1 MMIYRQK
8 PLALVALGLF
18 FYTLNI
24 ELKAQALPIA
34 IDGSYDDWTT
44 GAVFLED
51 ATGDVAGLDL
61 LNLSVANDEKYL
73 FLRLEID
80 EQVVLTDNNDLTLFI
95 DGDNNGLTGLAI
107 NGIGAELELRFGD
120 REGRFYFGN
129 SSTTISLEDVGLH
142 SLPNFSNEVFEMAIA
157 RDAKPNGVAQLFT
170 NNAIRIYI
178 RNGVSGDKMPNQ
190 GQTFSFQFDEDAVTA
205 FQPIDLHKI
214 STNQIRLLTWN
225 VLNDGLLD
233 NARKP
238 FFTKILKIL
247 QPDIITFNEC
257 WDMTAGQ
264 AASYINAA
272 LPLGNL
278 QSWKSVK
285 LLDGNIT
292 VSRWPILQ
300 SWEIYPGHRLM
311 AALIDLPD
319 AQYNKDFMV
328 VNGHL
333 RCCSANSERQLE
345 ADAFAEF
352 ILDAKTN
359 GGEIDLPEGTP
370 FVLSGDMNLVGWR
383 KQYETLVKGDVV
395 NTNAFGNGGPLDWDG
410 TDLLDVV
417 ALQAD
422 QRMAH
427 TWQEAGSQYPPSRLD
442 FHFCSNSV
450 LEVKKAFTLN
460 TEIMSSQR
468 LDVYGLGEADT
479 RNASDHFPKVTDF
492 DMIGSTTTTA
502 NAQQKIDLKASPN
515 PAASFTELHW
525 KQPKAGEVLF
535 ALRQMDGRPLRSWKA
550 FIAEGDAA
558 QTIDFTRLPAGA
570 YLLEMNM
577 EGKMV
582 GLVLM
587 KK

>member
-1 MMIYRQK
+1 MIYRQK
-8 PLALVALGLF
+8 PLILVVLGLF
-18 FYTLNI
+18 FYPLNM
-24 ELKAQALPIA
+24 ELKAQSLPIA
-34 IDGSYDDWTT
+34 INGSYDDWTAE
-44 GAVFLED
+44 AVLLED
-51 ATGDVAGLDL
+51 AVGDVAGLDL
-61 LNLSVANDEKYL
+61 LNLKVANDEKYL

-95 DGDNNGLTGLAI
+95 DGDNNGLTGLAV
-107 NGIGAELELRFGD
+107 NGIGADLELRFGD

-142 SLPNFSNEVFEMAIA
+142 SLPNFSNEVFEIAIS
-157 RDAKPNGVAQLFT
+157 RDAKPNGLLQLFT
-170 NNAIRIYI
+170 NNAIRIYL
-178 RNGVSGDKMPNQ
+178 RNGASGDKLPNQ
-190 GQTFSFQFDEDAVTA
+190 GQTFPYQFDEDAVA
-205 FQPIDLHKI
+205 PFQPIDLQKI
-214 STNQIRLLTWN
+214 SADQVRLLTWN

-233 NARKP
+233 NTRKP
-238 FFTKILKIL
+238 YFTKIIKLL

-264 AASYINAA
+264 AASYVNAA

-285 LLDGNIT
+285 LVDGNIT

-300 SWEIYPGHRLM
+300 SWEIYPDHRLM
-311 AALIDLPD
+311 ASLIDLPN
-319 AQYNKDFMV
+319 AQYDKDFLV

-352 ILDAKTN
+352 ILDAKTI
-359 GGEIDLPEGTP
+359 GGEIDLPERTP

-383 KQYETLVKGDVV
+383 QQYETLVTGDVV

-427 TWQEAGSQYPPSRLD
+427 TWQEDGSQYPPSRLD
-442 FHFCSNSV
+442 FHFISNSV

-460 TEIMSSQR
+460 TEIMSNQR
-468 LDVYGLGEADT
+468 LDTYSLGEADT
-479 RNASDHFPKVTDF
+479 RNASDHFPKVADF
-492 DMIGSTTTTA
+492 EMVSSTATTA
-502 NAQQKIDLKASPN
+502 IAQQKFDLMASPN
-515 PAASFTELHW
+515 PAASFTELQW
-525 KQPKAGEVLF
+525 KQPKAGEVTF
-535 ALRQMDGRPLRSWKA
+535 ALRQMDGSPLRSWKA

-558 QTIDFTRLPAGA
+558 QTVDLTGFPAGA

-577 EGKMV
+577 EGKTAAV
-582 GLVLM
+582 VIV
-587 KK
+587 KE